1 MRVKFLLASF
11 LIISC
16 NSSNDFTINGS
27 TDVNDGSKVYIL
39 QADQNNQPYIK
50 DSTIIKNSKFKF
62 TGEAATPEISYFQ
75 VEGVNGYVLSIIESG
90 KINADIYKDSITTS
104 LVTGTK
110 SNNDFNKYRQQTKSL
125 VQDINQI
132 AYEQQQAIFSNDLEL
147 ASKLRKDISQKEREV
162 MLYEWDFIINNRD
175 SYMSALLLEVFM
187 VENKVNKDSIIEV
200 FNTFSNRIKIS
211 NVGKNIADLLRQYED
226 PINVGELAPD
236 FTAPSLDGG
245 NITLSENLGKVTL
258 IDFWAAWCRPC
269 RVENPNLVKLYKKYS
284 SSGLQIVGV
293 SLDRTKE
300 QWEKAVSDDNLPWI
314 HVSNLNFWNDPIAR
328 QYSIRAIPQSFL
340 LDEKGYVIAKNLRGL
355 SLDQKVESALSQN
368 K

>member
-1 MRVKFLLASF
+1 MRVKFLLLSL

-39 QADQNNQPYIK
+39 QADQNNQPYIQ
-50 DSTIIKNSKFKF
+50 DSTIIKNSKFNF

-90 KINADIYKDSITTS
+90 KINAEIYKDSITTS

-236 FTAPSLDGG
+236 FTAPSLGGG

-328 QYSIRAIPQSFL
+328 PVSYTHLRAHETDS
-340 LDEKGYVIAKNLRGL
+340 
-355 SLDQKVESALSQN
+355 
-368 K
+368 